1 MFIRI
6 HPWPFLR
13 QTLARVYY
21 IKERINACR
30 RIRHQQCLGV
40 LGKVERKIRLSL
52 RLVEEEKEERERL
65 EKRLAEAQQQCQLQ
79 KQELEG
85 ELRVMRER
93 LEAASETIES
103 LKGKE
108 GRLLEELNQQQK
120 EVVELKML
128 IKGLMGRQGQ
138 EEKGEE

>member
-1 MFIRI
+1 M
-6 HPWPFLR
+6 
-13 QTLARVYY
+13 
-21 IKERINACR
+21 
-30 RIRHQQCLGV
+30 
-40 LGKVERKIRLSL
+40 ERKIRLSL